1 MIEELCGVE
10 SLVIPHPVLVSG
22 DTDRLRARTALR
34 WPRQGRIAV
43 LPGVV
48 KPAKMVEE
56 ALTACSRTGWQLVL
70 AGAVTTECATS
81 AQSRGV
87 IVLDRPSDS
96 DYLLALAAAD
106 LVLVLRADSV
116 GETNG
121 PLLDAIGAGRALLAT
136 TVGSAPELAQGAGLF
151 VEPTEEA
158 IAIALCAMTQREQE
172 KLEAGARQLALRY
185 LKADWARAHA
195 RLFTEVWGQ

>member
-1 MIEELCGVE
+1 
-10 SLVIPHPVLVSG
+10 VLASG
-22 DTDRLRARTALR
+22 DTDRLEARAALR
-34 WPRQGRIAV
+34 WPRQGQIAI
-43 LPGVV
+43 LPGVA
-48 KPAKMVEE
+48 KPAKMVDE
-56 ALTACSRTGWQLVL
+56 ALIACSRAGWQLVL
-70 AGAVTTECATS
+70 AGAVTTEYAAF

-87 IVLDRPSDS
+87 IVLDRPSDR
-96 DYLLALAAAD
+96 DYSLALAAAD

-121 PLLDAIGAGRALLAT
+121 PLLDAIGAGRACLAT

-158 IAIALCAMTQREQE
+158 IASALRAMTQDEQE
-172 KLEAGARQLALRY
+172 KLEAGARQLASRY

-195 RLFTEVWGQ
+195 RLFTEVWGR